1 MAAALTEPPDLSPA
15 AGTLQQRVTDWAK
28 RFAEAFFS
36 MPLDRDAL
44 AAVLDEVHAKAS
56 PLELLTLV
64 NAIQVRSDIPATFRK
79 RMMVAILN
87 HFGRIEL
94 PADKLWRKEPV

>member
-1 MAAALTEPPDLSPA
+1 MAAGLSDPLALSPA
-15 AGTLQQRVTDWAK
+15 AGALQQRVTDWAK

-36 MPLDRDAL
+36 SPVDRGAL
-44 AAVLDEVHAKAS
+44 AAVLDEVHANAS

-64 NAIQVRSDIPATFRK
+64 HAIQARAGIPDSVRQ
-79 RMMVAILN
+79 RMLIAILN

-94 PADKLWRKEPV
+94 PSDCLTRKESI